1 MNNPCQAGS
10 VSDTV
15 ESMST
20 VIGIATI
27 KGGAG
32 KSTIAANLVGWLTAF
47 GYSTLL
53 VDCDEPANRTSSNW
67 VSEALP
73 QIPVKQIAN
82 ADDLWDQLPK
92 LRSQAEYVVVDT
104 PGTSEMIR
112 QVFMRADIAL
122 IPTKAGK
129 AEADPLIAS
138 VRILRQAQ
146 EIRNGR
152 PNAHVVLSQVGKR
165 FRNTRAMR
173 DLAAKLNLPLAKSAL
188 YFTPRH
194 TDACD
199 NGTFIWNMGLEAEQF
214 AEDLDELFYEILPE
228 TIPRN
233 QLAVNN

>member
-1 MNNPCQAGS
+1 
-10 VSDTV
+10 
-15 ESMST
+15 MST

-27 KGGAG
+27 KGGVG
-32 KSTIAANLVGWLTAF
+32 KSTLAANLIGWLSAF
-47 GYSTLL
+47 GKSTLL

-73 QIPVKQIAN
+73 DVPVRLIQDAN
-82 ADDLWDQLPK
+82 ELWDQLPK

-122 IPTKAGK
+122 IPTKAGR

-146 EIRNGR
+146 EIRHGR
-152 PNAHVVLSQVGKR
+152 PQAHVVLSQVGKR
-165 FRNTRAMR
+165 FRNTRAMKE
-173 DLAAKLNLPLAKSAL
+173 LATKLELPLTNSAL

-194 TDACD
+194 SEACD
-199 NGTFIWNMGLEAEQF
+199 RGTFVWNLGPEAISFSNDLNDLFLEV
-214 AEDLDELFYEILPE
+214 LPDVHQQHVC
-228 TIPRN
+228 N
-233 QLAVNN
+233 L